1 MREPQALDPEIRAH
15 LDAENAYTER
25 MLEPVAA
32 LREELVAE
40 LRARIK
46 EDDSTVP
53 LPDGEW
59 AYYRR
64 FVEGGQY
71 PLLCRRP
78 RDSGDAGEPCPR
90 EQVLVDG
97 NREAEGQGFF
107 AIRGEAHAPDHRLF
121 AYAVD
126 LDGSEYCSI
135 RFRDSMTGDDL
146 EDRLEDAQGDI
157 AWANDGATMFY
168 TVLDENHR
176 PHRVVRHRVGRPDDA
191 VVYEETDPGFFLS
204 LGKTE
209 SGRFIVIEAR
219 DHADT
224 SEVRLIDADD
234 PEGPV
239 RTAFARQTGV
249 TCEFSDHGD
258 RFFIRTNADGAID
271 FRIVEAPVADPSP
284 RNWREVVP
292 HREGRLVL
300 AMMVFADFLV
310 RLEREDALPR
320 IVVRALADGSEHAV
334 AFGEEAY
341 ALSLVP
347 GYEYA
352 TSVLRIEYSSP
363 LTPQRV
369 YDYDM
374 APRLFTLRKE
384 QEIPSGHDPFRYV
397 CRRLHAPGHDGA
409 QIPVTVL
416 HARNA
421 AGPLL
426 LYGYGAYG
434 HAIPA
439 SFSPHVFSLVDRGFV
454 YAIAHVR
461 GGTECGYRWYLDGK
475 MKNKRNT
482 FRDFI
487 SAAEYLRERLPADCI
502 LAHGASAGG
511 MLMGAI
517 ANMRPDLFRAVIG
530 QVPFVDVINT
540 ISDETLPLTPPE
552 WAEWGDPVRDPE
564 AFADMAEYCPYT
576 NLRAQA
582 YPHVLATGGLAD
594 PRVTYWEPAKW
605 VAALRHHDTADSA
618 ILLHMN
624 MDAGHGGA
632 SGRFDRLREI
642 ALCYAFALMAAGRRD
657 ETPPARAP

>member
-1 MREPQALDPEIRAH
+1 MREPQTLDPEIRAH
-15 LDAENAYTER
+15 LEAENAYTER
-25 MLEPVAA
+25 MLAPVAA
-32 LREELVAE
+32 LRDELAAE

-53 LPDGEW
+53 MPDGEW
-59 AYYRR
+59 VYYRR
-64 FVEGGQY
+64 FVEGEQY

-78 RDSGDAGEPCPR
+78 RDFGEAEPCPP

-97 NREAEGQGFF
+97 NREAEGQNFF
-107 AIRGEAHAPDHRLF
+107 AIRGAAHAPDHRLF

-126 LDGSEYCSI
+126 LNGSEYCGI
-135 RFRDSMTGDDL
+135 RFRDLATGADL
-146 EDRLEDAQGDI
+146 DDRLENAQGDI

-176 PHRVVRHRVGRPDDA
+176 PHRIVRHRIGYADDT

-204 LGKTE
+204 LGRTE
-209 SGRFIVIEAR
+209 SGRFVVIEAR
-219 DHADT
+219 DLADT
-224 SEVRLIDADD
+224 SEIRLIDADD

-239 RTAFARQTGV
+239 RTAVARQTGV

-258 RFFIRTNADGAID
+258 RFFIRTNAGGAID
-271 FRIVEAPVADPSP
+271 FRIVEAPIADPSP
-284 RNWREVVP
+284 ENWREVVP
-292 HREGRLVL
+292 HREGRFVL
-300 AMMVFADFLV
+300 AMMVFSDFLV

-320 IVVRALADGSEHAV
+320 IVVRSLADGAEHAV

-352 TSVLRIEYSSP
+352 TSVLRITYSSP
-363 LTPQRV
+363 VTPQRV

-374 APRLFTLRKE
+374 ATRTFTLRKE
-384 QEIPSGHDPFRYV
+384 QEIPSGHDPSGYV

-409 QIPVTVL
+409 PIPVTVL
-416 HARNA
+416 HGRNV

-439 SFSPHVFSLVDRGFV
+439 AFSPHVFSLVDRGFV

-487 SAAEYLRERLPADCI
+487 STAEYLRERIPADCI

-540 ISDETLPLTPPE
+540 MSDETLPLTPPE
-552 WAEWGDPVRDPE
+552 WVEWGDPVRDPE

-576 NLRAQA
+576 NIRAQA
-582 YPHVLATGGLAD
+582 FPHVLATGGLTD

-605 VAALRHHDTADSA
+605 VAALRHHDTAGST

-632 SGRFDRLREI
+632 SGRFDRLNEI
-642 ALCYAFALMAAGRRD
+642 ALCYAFALTTAGRRA
-657 ETPPARAP
+657 ETPSAGSP